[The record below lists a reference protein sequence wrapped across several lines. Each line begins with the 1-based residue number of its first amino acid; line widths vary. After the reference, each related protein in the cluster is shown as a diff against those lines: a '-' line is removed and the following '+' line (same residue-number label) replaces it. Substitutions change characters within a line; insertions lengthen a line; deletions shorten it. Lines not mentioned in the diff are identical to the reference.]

1 MTNKMRTL
9 CLTVALLLIGIGCA
23 WADSSCCAAKPDAQ
37 VPTSTDLPTNLQYPG
52 ARSTG
57 TNQLPGVSSLSAL
70 AIERPASE
78 VAEWYY
84 ARLRPDWV
92 KQDKLFAGM
101 FSKPLEAPRISSWVD
116 GRGKGSLYVW
126 MAGLT
131 PSVVIAMSW
140 PGSTTSVTVMP
151 SGEKSCNAVIWIGV
165 PPAQK

>member
-1 MTNKMRTL
+1 MRTL
-9 CLTVALLLIGIGCA
+9 LAVVFLLIGIGCA
-23 WADSSCCAAKPDAQ
+23 WADSSCCAVKPAPQ
-37 VPTSTDLPTNLQYPG
+37 VATSTDLPSGLQYPG

-84 ARLRPDWV
+84 AKLRPDSV

-101 FSKPLEAPRISSWVD
+101 FSEPLEAPRVSSWACAD
-116 GRGKGSLYVW
+116 GKACFYVC
-126 MAGLT
+126 MAGLK
-131 PSVVIAMSW
+131 PSVVIAMSR

-151 SGEKSCNAVIWIGV
+151 TGDKSCNVVIWIGV
-165 PPAQK
+165 PPATGVRVP